1 MTVHLAGLRSAV
13 LRCNRVWQRP
23 TLGLIAIIVVIV
35 VNAGSASPAFAHAD
49 PEPPSE
55 AQAGTPRQTVQEPL
69 RDLGL
74 IHRGGSDT
82 LVQELWLLGRYH
94 GQLHRSDGDD
104 ASDEDWENRRFR
116 VGAQA
121 RLLRNLTLHAQMVSG
136 NDLEPFYNGFTELW
150 AGWRFHDGLVLT
162 IGQQKHRFTHD
173 RNVSS
178 RYINYLERGLL
189 TNMFSADYTPAV
201 TLSGRHGPWNYYGGV
216 FANKT
221 SRNMKDAFTNLDSGH
236 SLLGSVTRDIGAAVG
251 TDSAFVSVSFVHS
264 DATRDATNLNRFEN
278 GLATALIL
286 TQGSTSLV
294 VEGTVGTGSANGNA
308 VGVNVQP
315 SYFFT
320 RRVQLVGRYQV
331 AGGTETD
338 TLTAQ
343 RRYEREVGLRTG
355 DLYNAV
361 YAGLNLH
368 LAEHRIK
375 LMSGVEYARLSG
387 RDAVTTSVAL
397 RMFWGPHSRGPFPMA
412 QVLGR

>member
-1 MTVHLAGLRSAV
+1 MLVILT
-13 LRCNRVWQRP
+13 
-23 TLGLIAIIVVIV
+23 IVVIV
-35 VNAGSASPAFAHAD
+35 ASAPRAFAHAE
-49 PEPPSE
+49 PEPPSGS
-55 AQAGTPRQTVQEPL
+55 QAAPPRPSTREPL
-69 RDLGL
+69 HDLGL
-74 IHRGGSDT
+74 IHRGSAGT

-104 ASDEDWENRRFR
+104 GSHEDWENRRFR

-136 NDLEPFYNGFTELW
+136 ADLEPFYNGFTELW
-150 AGWRFHDGLVLT
+150 AGWRFHDALVLT

-178 RYINYLERGLL
+178 RYINYLERSLL
-189 TNMFSADYTPAV
+189 TNMFNADYTPAI
-201 TLSGRHGPWNYYGGV
+201 TLSGRRGPWNYYGGV
-216 FANKT
+216 FSNKT
-221 SRNMKDAFTNLDSGH
+221 SRNMKDAFTNLDSGY
-236 SLLGSVTRDIGAAVG
+236 SLLGSVTRDIGGAVA
-251 TDSAFVSVSFVHS
+251 TDTAFLSVSFVHS
-264 DATRDATNLNRFEN
+264 DATSDATNLNRFGN

-286 TQGSTSLV
+286 TQGAASLV
-294 VEGTVGTGSANGNA
+294 VEGTLGTGSANGNA
-308 VGVNVQP
+308 VGINVQP
-315 SYFFT
+315 SYFVN
-320 RRVQLVGRYQV
+320 RRVQLVSRYQM
-331 AGGTETD
+331 AGGTRPD

-343 RRYEREVGLRTG
+343 RRYEREAGLRTG

-387 RDAVTTSVAL
+387 RDAVTGSVAL

>member
-1 MTVHLAGLRSAV
+1 M
-13 LRCNRVWQRP
+13 
-23 TLGLIAIIVVIV
+23 VVIV
-35 VNAGSASPAFAHAD
+35 ASAPRAFAHAE
-49 PEPPSE
+49 PEPQSGSQAAPPRPS
-55 AQAGTPRQTVQEPL
+55 AREPL
-69 RDLGL
+69 QDLGL
-74 IHRGGSDT
+74 IQRGSSDA

-94 GQLHRSDGDD
+94 GQLHRSDGDEGSHD
-104 ASDEDWENRRFR
+104 DWENRRFR

-136 NDLEPFYNGFTELW
+136 ADLEPFYNGFTELW
-150 AGWRFHDGLVLT
+150 AGWRFHDALVLT

-178 RYINYLERGLL
+178 RYINYLERSLL
-189 TNMFSADYTPAV
+189 TNMFNADYTPAV

-216 FANKT
+216 FSNKT

-236 SLLGSVTRDIGAAVG
+236 SLLGSITRDISGALT
-251 TDSAFVSVSFVHS
+251 TDTAFLSVSFVHS
-264 DATRDATNLNRFEN
+264 GATSDATNLNRFGN

-286 TQGSTSLV
+286 TQGAASLV
-294 VEGTVGTGSANGNA
+294 VEGTLGTGSANGNA
-308 VGVNVQP
+308 VGINVQP
-315 SYFFT
+315 SYFVN
-320 RRVQLVGRYQV
+320 RRVQLVSRYQM
-331 AGGTETD
+331 AGGTQTD

-343 RRYEREVGLRTG
+343 RRYEHEAGLRTG

-387 RDAVTTSVAL
+387 RDAVTGSVAL